1 MERHLMT
8 PRETSETS
16 EGSPPG
22 PTLLSH
28 LSHPANPKAQ
38 MTTYAAEVEARRAQ
52 LLALANAAT
61 GEGLRLLDIADA
73 LRRHAG
79 RLETFPPTPA
89 TGQPTVPNLSNQ
101 PTKSETP

>member
-1 MERHLMT
+1 MDHHHAVNT
-8 PRETSETS
+8 ETARQPVSRRIPDGLTDRWAIHRK
-16 EGSPPG
+16 
-22 PTLLSH
+22 TT
-28 LSHPANPKAQ
+28 

-79 RLETFPPTPA
+79 RLEAFPTSPA

-101 PTKSETP
+101 HQTKSATP

>member
-1 MERHLMT
+1 MT
-8 PRETSETS
+8 PRETSE
-16 EGSPPG
+16 GSPAG
-22 PTLLSH
+22 PPLLSHLSH
-28 LSHPANPKAQ
+28 LSHPANLNAQ
-38 MTTYAAEVEARRAQ
+38 MNTYAAEVEARRAK
-52 LLALANAAT
+52 LLALAHAAT
-61 GEGLRLLDIADA
+61 AEGLRLLDIADA